1 MKVNRYLKTE
11 AIVDFLNAGG
21 HVGGYF
27 DAEFLLVDRILAHRC
42 HDSCVT
48 DNICGTGAKDDTA
61 AMDTSEDVN
70 MNMSDVCN
78 VASSPV
84 ERDTD
89 TDMTPTKNDDT
100 DSKECDAG
108 DTDLKADG
116 TGICFLMDGDER
128 LELVKLDFLAK
139 WKNITFAEL
148 TWEPA
153 SVCSAKQISHYFG
166 YRQAHPELTGRRRQ
180 QSKSSHSGRPK
191 KFDPKSWQAVF
202 LAGHQRCNCILAD
215 KLTKEDKAVVLVGTV
230 TNDVRISYIPA
241 LHICALRFT

>member
-1 MKVNRYLKTE
+1 
-11 AIVDFLNAGG
+11 
-21 HVGGYF
+21 
-27 DAEFLLVDRILAHRC
+27 
-42 HDSCVT
+42 
-48 DNICGTGAKDDTA
+48 
-61 AMDTSEDVN
+61 
-70 MNMSDVCN
+70 
-78 VASSPV
+78 
-84 ERDTD
+84 
-89 TDMTPTKNDDT
+89 MTPTKNDDT

-116 TGICFLMDGDER
+116 TGTCFLMDGDER

-180 QSKSSHSGRPK
+180 QSKSSRSGRPK
-191 KFDPKSWQAVF
+191 KFDPKSWQAPVF
-202 LAGHQRCNCILAD
+202 LADRKLRSYQVEGVKCLCNNWHQRCNCILAD
-215 KLTKEDKAVVLVGTV
+215 KMTKDDKVVVLVGTV
-230 TNDVRISYIPA
+230 NNDVRISYIPA